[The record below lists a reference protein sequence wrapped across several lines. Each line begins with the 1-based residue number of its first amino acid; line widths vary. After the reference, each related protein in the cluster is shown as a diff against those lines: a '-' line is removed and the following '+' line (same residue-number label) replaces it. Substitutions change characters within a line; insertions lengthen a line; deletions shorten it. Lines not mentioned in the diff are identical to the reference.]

1 MLQLNVECFALI
13 KDSPIPVDI
22 DVCFCLIDVFQ
33 PMHLAIDHVNL
44 DIIFPVVGF
53 SSSLSK
59 NFPESRSNKGKRS
72 SNQTKSSDYDTN
84 NEDEI
89 LLSADQ
95 NNAIDVV
102 MSDESNAPVLLLGPF
117 GAGKTLT
124 IASCVNRILSGS
136 DIASQHKKVLI
147 CTHSNSAADHY
158 IEEYFHPRHQLNKD
172 FIDPRI
178 VPLRINWEHRYTTSV
193 SDKVLTYCLRDMN
206 TGLFAYPK
214 KSDLDKHQLIIC
226 TLMTSDSLRRL
237 QLPEDYFTHVFID
250 EAAQALEVEAIMP
263 LLLATANTRIVLAG
277 DHLQVIAKMYFER
290 LEVLCDIIIEL
301 KLTVHSYNTTHRP
314 K

>member
-1 MLQLNVECFALI
+1 MLQLNAECFALI

-22 DVCFCLIDVFQ
+22 DVCFCLIDIFK
-33 PMHLAIDHVNL
+33 PMHLAIDNVNL
-44 DIIFPVVGF
+44 DIIFPVVGS

-59 NFPESRSNKGKRS
+59 NLPKSRRNKEKRN
-72 SNQTKSSDYDTN
+72 SNQTMKSSNHDTN
-84 NEDEI
+84 NEDDDEDKI
-89 LLSADQ
+89 LLSVDQ

-102 MSDESNAPVLLLGPF
+102 MNDKSLNAPVLLLGPF

-124 IASCVNRILSGS
+124 IASCVNRILSES
-136 DIASQHKKVLI
+136 DGASKHRKVLI

-158 IEEYFHPRHQLNKD
+158 IEEYFHPRHRMSKD

-193 SDKVLTYCLRDMN
+193 SDKVLTYCLQDMN

-214 KSDLDKHQLIIC
+214 KSDLDKYQLIIC
-226 TLMTSDSLRRL
+226 TLMMSESLRIL
-237 QLPEDYFTHVFID
+237 QLPDDYFTHIFID

-263 LLLATANTRIVLAG
+263 LLLATPNTRIILAG
-277 DHLQVIAKMYFER
+277 DHLQVSSVKIMFNGNFGCAWG
-290 LEVLCDIIIEL
+290 
-301 KLTVHSYNTTHRP
+301 
-314 K
+314 